1 MADSARIL
9 VINGPNLNRLGQRD
23 PAHYGTVTLAEIE
36 DRLRRRAADLGL
48 EVHCFQSNSEGALI
62 DCLQE
67 HSADAAGV
75 IINPGALTS
84 YGLSLRDALADT
96 RLPVVEVH
104 LSNIAGRESWRS
116 RSVIAPIA
124 VGQVAG
130 MGWRSYLY
138 ALEFLAAR
146 RDDEGGSA

>member
-1 MADSARIL
+1 MPDSARIL
-9 VINGPNLNRLGQRD
+9 VINGPNLNRLGRRD

-36 DRLRRRAADLGL
+36 DRLRERAAALGL
-48 EVHCFQSNSEGALI
+48 SVDCFQSNSEGALI

-67 HSADAAGV
+67 RSDGAAGV

-104 LSNIAGRESWRS
+104 LSNVHAREPWRA
-116 RSVIAPIA
+116 RSVIAPVA
-124 VGQVAG
+124 VGQIAG
-130 MGWRSYLY
+130 FGWRSYLY
-138 ALEFLAAR
+138 ALEYLAAR
-146 RDDEGGSA
+146 RDDEGAST

>member
-9 VINGPNLNRLGQRD
+9 VINGPNLNRLGHRD

-36 DRLRRRAADLGL
+36 DRLRRRAADLAL
-48 EVHCFQSNSEGALI
+48 QVDCFQSNSEGAII

-67 HSADAAGV
+67 RSADAAGV
-75 IINPGALTS
+75 IINPGALTN
-84 YGLSLRDALADT
+84 YGLSLRDALVDT

-104 LSNIAGRESWRS
+104 LSNIAGREPWRA

-124 VGQVAG
+124 VAQVAG

-138 ALEFLAAR
+138 ALEYLAAR

>member
-1 MADSARIL
+1 MPDSARIL
-9 VINGPNLNRLGQRD
+9 VINGHNLNRLGQRD

-36 DRLRRRAADLGL
+36 DRLRERAAALGL
-48 EVHCFQSNSEGALI
+48 SVDCFQSNHEGALI

-67 HSADAAGV
+67 RSDGAAGV

-104 LSNIAGRESWRS
+104 LSNVHAREPWRS
-116 RSVIAPIA
+116 RSVIAPVV
-124 VGQVAG
+124 VGQIAG
-130 MGWRSYLY
+130 FGWRSYLY
-138 ALEFLAAR
+138 ALEYLAAR
-146 RDDEGGSA
+146 RDDEGARA